1 MELSEALGWKDV
13 PPTPDLLWND
23 MIRLGL
29 EGGGRQKD

>member
-13 PPTPDLLWND
+13 HPSPHILWND

-29 EGGGRQKD
+29 REGGLQTI